1 MDATEIR
8 KYWRHPCFPDL
19 GLFKARFTQHRY
31 ELHTHPTYVIALIT
45 AGCERIRIGHHSV
58 LAPAGAIAVV
68 NPEEWHDGE
77 QGADEGWAYRTFYPS
92 VPLLTAVARE
102 LGGADAPVF
111 SRAII
116 EDSNLAAALA
126 AAHEGST
133 SQDSTQAEAS
143 LLVAMRHIIVR
154 HGDWG
159 GRTEEVE
166 SSGSRQRF
174 SIYEDVIE
182 CELGSQLDLQ
192 LLADGACVTRFQVIR
207 DFKKA
212 IGLTPAAYIRD
223 RRLRRASTLIEEGLG
238 LADAAIAAGFADQCH
253 LSRTFRAMRGMT
265 PGMFRRGGWS
275 APERR
280 PCARKFAERW

>member
-45 AGCERIRIGHHSV
+45 SGCERIRIGRHSV

-102 LGGADAPVF
+102 LGGADPPVF

-133 SQDSTQAEAS
+133 SQDSTRAEAS
-143 LLVAMRHIIVR
+143 LLVALRHLIVQ

-166 SSGSRQRF
+166 SSGSRERF

-192 LLADGACVTRFQVIR
+192 RLADAACVTRFQVIR

-223 RRLRRASTLIEEGLG
+223 RRLRRASSLIEQGLG
-238 LADAAIAAGFADQCH
+238 LADAAIAAGFADQSH
-253 LSRTFRAMRGMT
+253 FSRTFRATRGMT
-265 PGMFRRGGWS
+265 PGMFRRGGWVLPKGD
-275 APERR
+275 A
-280 PCARKFAERW
+280 CARKFAARW